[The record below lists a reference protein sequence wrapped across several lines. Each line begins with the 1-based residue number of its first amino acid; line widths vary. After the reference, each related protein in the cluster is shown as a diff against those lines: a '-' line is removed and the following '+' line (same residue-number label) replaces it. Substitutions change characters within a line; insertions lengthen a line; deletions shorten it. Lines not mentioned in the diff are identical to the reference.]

1 MLVSTKDSHLH
12 HFTVFPLAPAD
23 GTSSDSE
30 EGLPMHYPQRRRGW
44 GRIVG
49 LIVATVCV
57 AAGTMTAHL
66 GSRVLH
72 GDTNATQALV
82 LAGECT
88 FAMETEFFY
97 TEPVDD
103 YTENVASAEDCCQK
117 CQTASYPCRS
127 WTWVKRLR
135 RCFTKS
141 GHPVEAVHKE
151 GHVSGF
157 SRMRGDT
164 TLPPPFT
171 MPPTLPPVEPVTP
184 APMPA
189 PPAPRPPPSSPGGIA
204 GGQKAR
210 DAFAGFLSLWR
221 DSYQDNDGSVPEVQD
236 SALPGSFAGI
246 GTKIVVS
253 SGGAAGGVVTEGMG
267 YGIMVEGFKAISGD
281 HTAIATGLGLLRG
294 WMGMVNGPATYPQPF
309 GGGNGKSM
317 EASTAVDSYP
327 YGVSAIKGPEGG
339 YSGVAGWKF
348 PIEQCYPP
356 CQGSATDGDE
366 DAILGMIYLS
376 EAQGNPADFVDL
388 VVRGIISFA
397 SADLGFPDLYR
408 TLPNG
413 QRMFVPKGGS
423 QWGGLLPTEG
433 KFKSTQEPWCYN
445 PSYFAPGHY
454 RVFRDFARKYW
465 KREFDTYL
473 PKHLDGNPSTL
484 QEMLAAYDGSISAG
498 YNILYYSSCS
508 SGAVGNWVGVK
519 AECTDKSALNCPGVP
534 WATTPYVGE
543 SGTCSASGTTFGSY
557 GPDASRTPWRIAMD
571 YILYANESSRVTI
584 YDREGKPDP
593 NAVYS
598 AKTYLNGMAKQYI
611 EHAQCDAVKG
621 DCMAA
626 GMTKTAT
633 YKLAAAFDQG
643 PHTTCSNV
651 PNAAQSWWAA
661 FMAWPTFTAFVA
673 PLDSLTESDSGRWLD
688 TFASICDFSGGKPQG
703 DICSISYFELG
714 QEVVA
719 TMVMSG
725 AVLPLGGTPA
735 TLVDV

>member
-1 MLVSTKDSHLH
+1 
-12 HFTVFPLAPAD
+12 
-23 GTSSDSE
+23 
-30 EGLPMHYPQRRRGW
+30 
-44 GRIVG
+44 
-49 LIVATVCV
+49 
-57 AAGTMTAHL
+57 
-66 GSRVLH
+66 
-72 GDTNATQALV
+72 
-82 LAGECT
+82 
-88 FAMETEFFY
+88 
-97 TEPVDD
+97 
-103 YTENVASAEDCCQK
+103 
-117 CQTASYPCRS
+117 
-127 WTWVKRLR
+127 
-135 RCFTKS
+135 
-141 GHPVEAVHKE
+141 
-151 GHVSGF
+151 
-157 SRMRGDT
+157 
-164 TLPPPFT
+164 
-171 MPPTLPPVEPVTP
+171 
-184 APMPA
+184 
-189 PPAPRPPPSSPGGIA
+189 
-204 GGQKAR
+204 
-210 DAFAGFLSLWR
+210 
-221 DSYQDNDGSVPEVQD
+221 
-236 SALPGSFAGI
+236 
-246 GTKIVVS
+246 
-253 SGGAAGGVVTEGMG
+253 
-267 YGIMVEGFKAISGD
+267 
-281 HTAIATGLGLLRG
+281 
-294 WMGMVNGPATYPQPF
+294 
-309 GGGNGKSM
+309 
-317 EASTAVDSYP
+317 
-327 YGVSAIKGPEGG
+327 
-339 YSGVAGWKF
+339 
-348 PIEQCYPP
+348 
-356 CQGSATDGDE
+356 
-366 DAILGMIYLS
+366 MIYLS

>member
-1 MLVSTKDSHLH
+1 
-12 HFTVFPLAPAD
+12 
-23 GTSSDSE
+23 
-30 EGLPMHYPQRRRGW
+30 
-44 GRIVG
+44 
-49 LIVATVCV
+49 
-57 AAGTMTAHL
+57 
-66 GSRVLH
+66 
-72 GDTNATQALV
+72 
-82 LAGECT
+82 
-88 FAMETEFFY
+88 
-97 TEPVDD
+97 
-103 YTENVASAEDCCQK
+103 
-117 CQTASYPCRS
+117 
-127 WTWVKRLR
+127 
-135 RCFTKS
+135 
-141 GHPVEAVHKE
+141 
-151 GHVSGF
+151 
-157 SRMRGDT
+157 
-164 TLPPPFT
+164 
-171 MPPTLPPVEPVTP
+171 
-184 APMPA
+184 
-189 PPAPRPPPSSPGGIA
+189 
-204 GGQKAR
+204 
-210 DAFAGFLSLWR
+210 
-221 DSYQDNDGSVPEVQD
+221 
-236 SALPGSFAGI
+236 
-246 GTKIVVS
+246 
-253 SGGAAGGVVTEGMG
+253 
-267 YGIMVEGFKAISGD
+267 
-281 HTAIATGLGLLRG
+281 
-294 WMGMVNGPATYPQPF
+294 
-309 GGGNGKSM
+309 
-317 EASTAVDSYP
+317 
-327 YGVSAIKGPEGG
+327 
-339 YSGVAGWKF
+339 
-348 PIEQCYPP
+348 
-356 CQGSATDGDE
+356 
-366 DAILGMIYLS
+366 
-376 EAQGNPADFVDL
+376 
-388 VVRGIISFA
+388 
-397 SADLGFPDLYR
+397 
-408 TLPNG
+408 
-413 QRMFVPKGGS
+413 MFVPKGGS